1 MIYYIYIPYFKCG
14 PKKNNDNQN
23 FGNFFSALLSWKNQ
37 KENKNKK
44 NTRNKIPTPETVC
57 ALVST
62 QVFAFCVKRIPYHLT
77 L

>member
-1 MIYYIYIPYFKCG
+1 MTTKILGTSFLLCYRGKI
-14 PKKNNDNQN
+14 KK
-23 FGNFFSALLSWKNQ
+23 KT
-37 KENKNKK
+37 KIK